1 MRRRWVRTLARAV
14 TATFIVVGVLSSTA
28 HSVAQDKELTESAD
42 FRIRVQAALRL
53 GRSAS
58 PSARTD
64 LEKGLRDPHPAVRV
78 ACAVGLGNI
87 GDPASIPALESAMKG
102 ESFANVKSSMKE
114 NIDKLK
120 NRKAAGGGGGETS
133 LANAKYVVQLGQMRN
148 VSGVRADDLDQIM
161 RQTARSKA
169 NSLKGAV
176 IVDSSE
182 SNVVQKAS
190 AKKIPVLLVDGN
202 LTKLTQTQS
211 RDGGIIISAKV
222 DMSIRKVPQQTLK
235 GTVSGNASGSD
246 GTGRPTPDAIAQ
258 LQNRVVGGAVE
269 SAINS
274 MSGELAAL
282 AK

>member
-1 MRRRWVRTLARAV
+1 MIRSLARAV
-14 TATFIVVGVLSSTA
+14 TATFIVVGVLSTTA
-28 HSVAQDKELTESAD
+28 HSIAQDKELSESPD
-42 FRIRVQAALRL
+42 FRVRVQAALRL
-53 GRSAS
+53 GRAGN
-58 PSARTD
+58 PSARAE

-87 GDPASIPALESAMKG
+87 GDPASIPPLESAMKG
-102 ESFANVKSSMKE
+102 ETFANVKTSMKE

-120 NRKAAGGGGGETS
+120 GRAAGGGGGETS
-133 LANAKYVVQLGQMRN
+133 LGSAQYVVQLGQMRN
-148 VSGVRADDLDQIM
+148 ASGVRADDLDQIM

-169 NSLKGAV
+169 GSLKGAV

-182 SNVVQKAS
+182 SSVVQKAS
-190 AKKIPVLLVDGN
+190 AKKIPVLLLDGN
-202 LTKLTQTQS
+202 LTKLTQTTS
-211 RDGGIIISAKV
+211 RDGAIIISAKV

-246 GTGRPTPDAIAQ
+246 GNGKSTPDAIAQ

>member
-1 MRRRWVRTLARAV
+1 VHRRSVIRSLARAV
-14 TATFIVVGVLSSTA
+14 TATFIVVGVLSTTA
-28 HSVAQDKELTESAD
+28 QSVAQDKELSESPD
-42 FRIRVQAALRL
+42 FRVRVQAALRL
-53 GRSAS
+53 GRSANA
-58 PSARTD
+58 SARGD

-87 GDPASIPALESAMKG
+87 GDAASIPALESAMKS
-102 ESFANVKSSMKE
+102 ETFANVKTSMKE
-114 NIDKLK
+114 TVDKLK
-120 NRKAAGGGGGETS
+120 GKSGGGGGETS
-133 LANAKYVVQLGQMRN
+133 LGNAQFVVQLGQMRN
-148 VSGVRADDLDQIM
+148 ASGVRADDLDQIM

-169 NSLKGAV
+169 GSLKGAV

-182 SNVVQKAS
+182 SSVVQKAS

-202 LTKLTQTQS
+202 LTKLTQTTS
-211 RDGGIIISAKV
+211 RDGAIIISAKV

-246 GTGRPTPDAIAQ
+246 GNGKSTPDAIAQ

-269 SAINS
+269 SALNS
-274 MSGELAAL
+274 MNGELAAL